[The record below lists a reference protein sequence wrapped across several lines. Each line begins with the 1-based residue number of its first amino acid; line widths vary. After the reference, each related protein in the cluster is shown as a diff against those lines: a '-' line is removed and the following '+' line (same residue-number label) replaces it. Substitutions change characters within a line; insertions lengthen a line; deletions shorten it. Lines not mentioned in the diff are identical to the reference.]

1 MDAQRRTAVWALVLA
16 LLPPVGAASA
26 AAPKPRRPARAAAN
40 ALPRLGPAALTAL
53 ARGIEGA
60 RLVQDSPL
68 GAPALQLPATPVGL
82 ALRLPSTFPWTRA
95 RFLALDACADG
106 ELSGEVLLRFFAR
119 DEAEPRLSVSLGLFP
134 RLKTRLAFPLSA
146 LDGQTIFLPR
156 TPGRLKGVVSGRRL
170 ALSEVDHVEL
180 QLKLTA
186 APQSLFL
193 ARVWLSAAEPDY
205 PLPAAPLVDALGQ
218 WAAREWPGKTKDE
231 AQLRQDLAA
240 ALEAARAAGYPE
252 GWSRFGG
259 TKARSFDATGF
270 FRTQHDGTRWWLVDP
285 EGNGFFSVG
294 LDSVRPGEASG
305 IVPGAEPLF
314 GPLPPRGGP
323 LAAAWGSRSPRW
335 KAESFSFGLANLVR
349 AFGPEWRARWTE
361 LTKGRLRAWRFN
373 TVANW
378 SDPEFQRA
386 APSLPYVIPMPEYPT
401 SAVLLY
407 RDFPD
412 VYSEEFRASA
422 RRWAQ
427 SLAPFRDDP
436 NLVGYFMRNEPSWA
450 FGANDVASEML
461 EANPGTATRRALA
474 AWLRERYAGDALA
487 WAKAWDL
494 GLTAFEQLETRLV
507 ARAADRSRTAKED
520 LWAFSKEMVRTYVRL
535 PAEECRKVDPRHLN
549 LGMRYAWISSE
560 LLYEAAD
567 SFDVFTINSYRMT
580 PPADVIEEVAR
591 RTRRPVLIGEFHFGA
606 LDRGL
611 PSTGLKGVASQLER
625 GVAYRRYV
633 EAAAANPDVVG
644 AHYFILNDQELL
656 GRFDGENFQIGFVD
670 VCHRPYAELVDAARR
685 AHEAV
690 YDVMQGRTP
699 AFASEARE
707 TPRVGF

>member
-16 LLPPVGAASA
+16 LLPPVSATA
-26 AAPKPRRPARAAAN
+26 AAAKKRPRPARATAN
-40 ALPRLGPAALTAL
+40 ELPRLGPAALTAL

-60 RLVQDSPL
+60 RLVPDSPL
-68 GAPALQLPATPVGL
+68 GAPALQLPATALGQ
-82 ALRLPSTFPWTRA
+82 ALRLPSTFPWARA
-95 RFLALDACADG
+95 KFLALDALADG
-106 ELSGEVLLRFFAR
+106 ELAGEVLLRFFAR

-134 RLKTRLAFPLSA
+134 KLRTRLSFPLSA

-170 ALSEVDHVEL
+170 APSEVDHVDL

-193 ARVWLSAAEPDY
+193 ARVWLSATEPDY
-205 PLPAAPLVDALGQ
+205 PLPATPLVDALGQ
-218 WAAREWPGKTKDE
+218 WAAKEWPGKTKDE
-231 AQLRQDLAA
+231 PQLRQDLAA
-240 ALEAARAAGYPE
+240 ALEAARAARYPE
-252 GWSRFGG
+252 DWSRFGG
-259 TKARSFDATGF
+259 TKARTFDATGF

-285 EGNGFFSVG
+285 EGNGFFSAG
-294 LDSVRPGEASG
+294 LDSVRPGETSAL
-305 IVPGAEPLF
+305 VPGAEPLF

-323 LAAAWGSRSPRW
+323 LAPAWGSRSPRW
-335 KAESFSFGLANLVR
+335 KADTFSFGLANLVR

-386 APSLPYVIPMPEYPT
+386 PPGLPYVIPMPEYPT

-407 RDFPD
+407 RDLPD

-436 NLVGYFMRNEPSWA
+436 NLVGYFMRNEPNWA

-474 AWLRERYAGDALA
+474 AWLREKYAGDAPA
-487 WAKAWDL
+487 WAKAWAL

-507 ARAADRSRTAKED
+507 ARAADRSPAAKED
-520 LWAFSKEMVRTYVRL
+520 LWAFSKEMVRTYVRV

-580 PPADVIEEVAR
+580 PPADVIAEVAR

-670 VCHRPYAELVDAARR
+670 VCHRPYAELVAAARQ
-685 AHEAV
+685 AHEAM
-690 YDVMQGRTP
+690 YDVMQGRAP
-699 AFASEARE
+699 AFDTEARE